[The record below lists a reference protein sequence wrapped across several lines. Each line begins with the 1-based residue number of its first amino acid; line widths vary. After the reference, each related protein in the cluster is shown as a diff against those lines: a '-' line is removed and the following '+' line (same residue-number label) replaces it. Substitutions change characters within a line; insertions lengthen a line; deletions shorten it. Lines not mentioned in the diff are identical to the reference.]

1 MKMRK
6 IQPKKYK
13 MMSDSPAKVEHE
25 PIYPR
30 FRIELEHLPEAK
42 KWEIGKEY
50 EVHMKLK
57 MTGISISKFQ
67 NDTEFEIKEIGVGS
81 SKEDSDEEDGE

>member
-1 MKMRK
+1 MKK
-6 IQPKKYK
+6 ITPKSEEGMEAPMAHTAEKR
-13 MMSDSPAKVEHE
+13 
-25 PIYPR
+25 YPT

-50 EVHMKLK
+50 TVTLKLK

-67 NDTEFEIKEIGVGS
+67 NDSEYEIIGIDVKG
-81 SKEDSDEEDGE
+81 SKEK